1 MRKHFGKLVVG
12 ILALSM
18 TAALLTGCSSQKK
31 DSSKWVIGTNAEF
44 PPFEYISNHSH

>member
-18 TAALLTGCSSQKK
+18 TAALLTGCSSKK
-31 DSSKWVIGTNAEF
+31 RILANG
-44 PPFEYISNHSH
+44 